1 MTEPAGS
8 DRAVTTATGE
18 TANTVTDQT
27 TAPCQDDGTPESI
40 GANGHSVRQHKPIG
54 DAEPVE
60 DLSGT
65 SAVPDVR
72 RRSGAATAQASAA
85 PADTARASDAAA
97 ESATPNDAAPSA
109 APSATS
115 SAAPSAAATPA
126 SQAPSPA
133 DLANGGRASTPT
145 SADAG
150 APATDSADG
159 ASGDDGAEEAAAPK
173 PGASRPTPGSARPT
187 PAMMASRRRL
197 RNRYVPL
204 PTEIW
209 QSGGQ
214 QSPFDIGEQYAIWWY
229 HNAIDD
235 DQRDEAHTYT
245 GGGLPPEINRPLLQ
259 FACET
264 LHEYTLTES
273 QRVNLRDGFHS
284 GIRGIL
290 MKK

>member
-1 MTEPAGS
+1 MTFDRRAREVTEPAGN

-126 SQAPSPA
+126 SHAPSPA
-133 DLANGGRASTPT
+133 DLANGGRASTPA

-159 ASGDDGAEEAAAPK
+159 ASGDDSAEEAAAPK

-197 RNRYVPL
+197 RNRYVRT
-204 PTEIW
+204 TEPRPAK
-209 QSGGQ
+209 SLRYR
-214 QSPFDIGEQYAIWWY
+214 EQ
-229 HNAIDD
+229 HDLG
-235 DQRDEAHTYT
+235 TT
-245 GGGLPPEINRPLLQ
+245 
-259 FACET
+259 
-264 LHEYTLTES
+264 
-273 QRVNLRDGFHS
+273 
-284 GIRGIL
+284 
-290 MKK
+290 